1 MTRLLL
7 WIAIIFGGLSLVG
20 CDGAARPVP
29 VTGVVIYGGM
39 PVAGAQV
46 MFTPTNGRPAEG
58 TTDEQGKFKLTTT
71 EPGDGALP
79 GSHQVTIVK
88 MARREGT
95 DPNDP
100 YAVMD
105 NVLPAKYAKPGSVL
119 VEVKSK
125 GSNEFPFSLTD

>member
-1 MTRLLL
+1 MERFLLCT
-7 WIAIIFGGLSLVG
+7 AIVFSGLSLLG
-20 CDGAARPVP
+20 CDGSARPVP
-29 VTGVVIYGGM
+29 VTGVVTYSGI

-46 MFTPTNGRPAEG
+46 MFTPTTGRPAEG

-79 GSHQVTIVK
+79 GSHTVTIVK
-88 MARREGT
+88 MERREGT

-125 GSNEFPFSLTD
+125 GSNDFPFSLTD